1 LESTPKNTGKNN
13 KSRKKE
19 TEKSDENGK
28 RFHISSSEKTHKGIA
43 HFTSP
48 MGLRSLVNKFII
60 ELKDLRVM
68 RGRFYLSFLQFH
80 VWNCTCVD

>member
-28 RFHISSSEKTHKGIA
+28 RIHISSSEKPHKGIA

-48 MGLRSLVNKFII
+48 MGLGCHAPVLGNKGNVSLSTKYH
-60 ELKDLRVM
+60 LKGSVH
-68 RGRFYLSFLQFH
+68 LQL
-80 VWNCTCVD
+80 